1 MTDEQIIKHWN
12 EIDSE
17 IINEHGEEFDVYITM
32 PVAKSTVDLIN
43 RQKAEIERLERK
55 ANTPFC
61 QVTFDEE
68 KLKEIANE
76 FAENIEFDLN
86 QLKSEVI
93 KEFAE
98 KINELLARYSHLHN
112 NAENAR
118 RDTIEAAD
126 GTDIEMQSVWDVFT
140 LKNNKMAEYEEMN
153 GLQKNIEVIAE
164 ERLLKEIEKD
174 FRLLVKEMTEVK

>member
-1 MTDEQIIKHWN
+1 MKENKNNEFRSKVYTDRPTYADFEA
-12 EIDSE
+12 
-17 IINEHGEEFDVYITM
+17 
-32 PVAKSTVDLIN
+32 PAKSE
-43 RQKAEIERLERK
+43 A
-55 ANTPFC
+55 
-61 QVTFDEE
+61 
-68 KLKEIANE
+68 
-76 FAENIEFDLN
+76 
-86 QLKSEVI
+86 I